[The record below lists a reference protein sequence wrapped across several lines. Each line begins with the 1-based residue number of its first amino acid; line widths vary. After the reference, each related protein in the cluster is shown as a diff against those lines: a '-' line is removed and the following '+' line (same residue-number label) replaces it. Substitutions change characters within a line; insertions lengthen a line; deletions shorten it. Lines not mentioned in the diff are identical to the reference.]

1 MGNANNGQQQ
11 QQAQVQANMANI
23 GINGNANINVLPQQ
37 PQKQEI
43 PQIPQIQPVRPV
55 KKAKGGMIYASNGQF
70 INFQARGTDT
80 VPAMLTPGEFVVN
93 AKSTSKH
100 LPLLKAIN
108 NGVKGYSS
116 GGVVY
121 LANGGK
127 PDEQNNAGRF
137 VVQNGMPVDISNPM
151 SMNQPLTREQILEQ
165 RRKQYQD
172 MQRARRE
179 AYEATPQGAR
189 LKANE
194 ENRKAQK
201 EARIQQTENDIEQAL
216 RDGEIKQAGVTTGG
230 TPLYSVKLPDGTTY
244 SSAKTAQ
251 SAIDMLR
258 QQKRQRIRDDE
269 LKANLPGAVS
279 SGPLTVDDILAGGPL
294 VKPLSDEQ
302 RSELELLD
310 RGRKIAAQAG
320 WDINEHNKP
329 VSEQT
334 WGHRNPLSDSDRA
347 AFDAYQNY
355 EIKKQ
360 AAKKAKED
368 EDRRQKVMDDFTAE
382 QEAKEVASD
391 ERIRKEVEA
400 ASATRQA
407 DTKAK
412 AEAEARRKEQID
424 GKYSIIPPGASLTVA
439 EIVRSYGSDENKEAM
454 LAEKISKGPPL
465 DKSIIDSLI
474 EIHLQKKAEREDR
487 VASRKKEQE
496 DLNSDKLSLTN
507 RRSAIMSKFEDTM
520 SQLYREEQQAVSD
533 RDKGMAGL
541 GNLLNTA
548 ITGDQTY
555 NNRIKYIKQKR
566 SILQPQLD
574 RLLGSRTKGWFD
586 DDTKARDIELLEEAE
601 NIYNGIIVGMR
612 GAEIAN
618 TNNEIG
624 SQMQTLDAT
633 EKTLEYTRTGA
644 EMVAGM
650 GVGSV
655 IGAGRT
661 ATTLGGK
668 IALGAASAA
677 GEEAALATGTN
688 AIEVATGQK
697 TLSEAATDVAVRSAT
712 AGAFGGVGGAI
723 GAKVADAA
731 AAKAGQQLEQNI
743 IKQEAADIAE
753 ATRQRIASQEF
764 TPTVRSYN
772 AGFSREGY
780 SPMQLSMMDNAPTP
794 MKEAGD
800 LYFDLGGNPRVS
812 TSTVMPRA
820 RKYARDQQI
829 ADMLMREN
837 AATQTPQIDPLL
849 GMTSTSSPAKQVAA
863 NIPERKS
870 LVEMTG
876 GEEAFNTARIAKQ
889 GKAEDAALTSQRG
902 RPKSR
907 YDITPMSSMDPFE
920 ATRARMS
927 GETPTIS
934 PKEQAVVRAVE
945 QNPSATVSQIAE
957 TIRNDTVYKKHGGLI
972 YASNG
977 ALIPY
982 SPRGTDTVPAMLTPG
997 EFVVNRTSAQKHMG
1011 LLRSI
1016 NNNPNQYFNKGG
1028 MVQYLA
1034 EGGVGK
1040 GGTVSSNG
1048 GAIDFSEFSNSV
1060 GAFGTYVLTIQD
1072 SFSQIQNLDFGVFK
1086 SSVDSLISS
1095 FAALNGPAN
1104 LFNNAALAFGNNISA
1119 ITTAINALSNIPD
1132 TININGRIDM
1142 PSNITV
1148 SLEGNTGD
1156 LSIEIK
1162 RDILNAVANALSQGN
1177 PGINV
1182 DKLREQS

>member
-1 MGNANNGQQQ
+1 LGFAYQYRRADGSYSPDM
-11 QQAQVQANMANI
+11 
-23 GINGNANINVLPQQ
+23 
-37 PQKQEI
+37 QESAALTAARKI
-43 PQIPQIQPVRPV
+43 KREREKEQELSRRY
-55 KKAKGGMIYASNGQF
+55 KGVTSKEERDGK
-70 INFQARGTDT
+70 
-80 VPAMLTPGEFVVN
+80 PPEPLTPDE
-93 AKSTSKH
+93 KS
-100 LPLLKAIN
+100 
-108 NGVKGYSS
+108 
-116 GGVVY
+116 
-121 LANGGK
+121 
-127 PDEQNNAGRF
+127 QF
-137 VVQNGMPVDISNPM
+137 
-151 SMNQPLTREQILEQ
+151 
-165 RRKQYQD
+165 
-172 MQRARRE
+172 
-179 AYEATPQGAR
+179 
-189 LKANE
+189 
-194 ENRKAQK
+194 
-201 EARIQQTENDIEQAL
+201 
-216 RDGEIKQAGVTTGG
+216 
-230 TPLYSVKLPDGTTY
+230 
-244 SSAKTAQ
+244 
-251 SAIDMLR
+251 
-258 QQKRQRIRDDE
+258 
-269 LKANLPGAVS
+269 
-279 SGPLTVDDILAGGPL
+279 
-294 VKPLSDEQ
+294 
-302 RSELELLD
+302 ELLD

-347 AFDAYQNY
+347 AFDEYKDY

-360 AAKKAKED
+360 AAKTEREKQETKKVRRITETILINEDISRAGAAGRARAEATITAKN
-368 EDRRQKVMDDFTAE
+368 T
-382 QEAKEVASD
+382 
-391 ERIRKEVEA
+391 ERDN
-400 ASATRQA
+400 Q
-407 DTKAK
+407 TKAK

-541 GNLLNTA
+541 GNLLNTT

-555 NNRIKYIKQKR
+555 NNRIKYIKQKK

-574 RLLGSRTKGWFD
+574 RLFGSRTKGWFD
-586 DDTKARDIELLEEAE
+586 DDTRARDIELLEQAE
-601 NIYNGIIVGMR
+601 NIYNGIVVGMR

-668 IALGAASAA
+668 VALGAASGA
-677 GEEAALATGTN
+677 GEEAVLASATN

-800 LYFDLGGNPRVS
+800 LYRDISGKPRVS
-812 TSTVMPRA
+812 SSTRA
-820 RKYARDQQI
+820 KVDANI
-829 ADMLMREN
+829 ADMLIKDN
-837 AATQTPQIDPLL
+837 NTTVTQKSQIDPLL
-849 GMTSTSSPAKQVAA
+849 GMTSTPSPAKQFATNTSAQTTMGRIPTIPSTPLLNEKEIAA
-863 NIPERKS
+863 ATKGVVETVRTKGPEAASIFPKRTELIPDYNILSSGSAREIADYTLRQ
-870 LVEMTG
+870 EITG
-876 GEEAFNTARIAKQ
+876 IK
-889 GKAEDAALTSQRG
+889 
-902 RPKSR
+902 P
-907 YDITPMSSMDPFE
+907 DITPSEMDTILRPTDSLTPQKE
-920 ATRARMS
+920 AV
-927 GETPTIS
+927 I
-934 PKEQAVVRAVE
+934 RAVE
-945 QNPSATVSQIAE
+945 QSSQPASVTPPQPNNPTVAPPSTTSASSTAATSVSSPQTKSNNPVVNTPREDAVMESLVRNPSSTVLNVTDDIPTVNATAQQKAAHNSALADLIDWGDDADI
-957 TIRNDTVYKKHGGLI
+957 TYKKHGGLI

-1016 NNNPNQYFNKGG
+1016 NNNPNQYLNKGG

-1034 EGGVGK
+1034 EGGLGR

-1060 GAFGTYVLTIQD
+1060 GAFGSYVSTLQD